1 MIKGKLICAKGKFP
15 FNIFYTLCS
24 EYLEKGRNKVVMS
37 NFKRTLAGLL
47 ALTFLA
53 TSVNVSP
60 VFASEVEDTT
70 EINETEVSET
80 PEVTETPD
88 VTEDVESTASPEV
101 SEDSTTQEGK
111 GEDTKVETPVDE
123 SVTTETKE
131 STEKPEETSKKEDV
145 IGNVYVKVD
154 EGAVLTVTCKDKA
167 YEISMEDE
175 KVIAKDLATNVATD
189 VTSSLVKGYY
199 LVASELVD
207 SNVTVNIKSL
217 SNYNIATYHLKSNQ
231 DDSDDVDIDK
241 SEYYTSFKIEEGD
254 TYFTVTS
261 KKEEEVKEETKEGAA
276 EEDATSEDS
285 EDWLEIAK
293 NDPTWAVAGDEYVT
307 PEVQEEVK
315 GYVSETNNSGI
326 STYGIMRAARS
337 SIGTITEY
345 HPVVDGASKVGHF
358 EINYETAFCT
368 DHDAITPARDTNVV
382 SVGELK
388 NDNARKVL
396 FYGMYGP
403 ETMVGTTD
411 YDWIMTSKAL
421 SYAMGNSS
429 AGSETSWYYDEL
441 TDNDV
446 PPASFQVTLW
456 APVDSSGN
464 IISSEQVLATWE
476 YQPAGRLSLTK
487 STASAYTDLVAGNA
501 MYSLK
506 GAVYGVYSNAGCT
519 ARVGTLTTNAKGKS
533 NVIELDEGT
542 YYVKELTAP
551 MGYKKDEDTYVAYVT
566 YGSTYVV
573 YCEDGIKGDPAGISL
588 SKQSDS
594 KTSDAVG
601 NTKLAGAEYTI
612 KYYDNYGCSGSPK
625 RTWVYKTDT
634 DGMFFMYLSS
644 YLMSGSLYKDSSG
657 NPIFLYGSY
666 SVQETKAPV
675 GYNLDTY
682 IYKASVNDSTGA
694 SWKWTDTSLSYLK
707 TYNSVTKETAAKE
720 VPYRGSVQIQKLDA
734 ETSKT
739 TPQGDADFSNIQF
752 SIINKSKNVVS
763 YGNNLI
769 NPGDVVTTITTNSN
783 GIAKTPDKSLEYG
796 DYAIYETK
804 SNSKYRLSDSTKR
817 DFSITSD
824 GQVVKLGAVVK
835 NTPIKGGIKITKQD
849 AQIKSGKTVQ
859 GDASLE
865 GIKFDIINKSTNPVV
880 VGGKTYAVGETVKEI
895 TTKYVGNEAVATT
908 GSGDL
913 PYGTYQ
919 VKEVATNDSYRMTDG
934 TVFSVQI
941 REDKKIVSVDTSG
954 KTLTFNNQVVRGG
967 VKLQKNDEDLAR
979 NYSQGD
985 ATLAGAIYEIYN
997 DSKTSVIVDGHTYAP
1012 GSVCKT
1018 ITTNDTGYAATATDS
1033 LPYGTYHIVEKSPSR
1048 GYLLDTSFNQSFT
1061 IRTDGEMID
1070 LTPSSKS
1077 SYEPVVRGGLK
1088 ITKQDYE
1095 LHKNSY
1101 TSKLAQAVLGKTAQG
1116 DATLEGITFK
1126 VKNKSTHS
1134 VVVDKVTYA
1143 TGDAV
1148 ATITT
1153 KYEGNEAV
1161 AKLDA
1166 DTLPYGTYTV
1176 EEVKSNGTY
1185 HLTDGTVYT
1194 FQIRNDGQI
1203 VSADIHGS
1211 TMTFNNKVIR
1221 GGVKL
1226 QKQDEDL
1233 RRIYSQGDAT
1243 LKGAVYSIY
1252 NDSKQPVLVDNVLY
1266 NPGDL
1271 VKRITTD
1278 DNGYAA
1284 TATDSLPYGTYHIVE
1299 ETPST
1304 GYLLDED
1311 YYQQFSIRSEGQM
1324 IDLTTADKSSYEPV
1338 IRGGVQI
1345 QKWDLELDKSEAL
1358 GGKDHG
1364 NNTTG
1369 THLEGI
1375 QFEIT
1380 NRSNH
1385 NVYVEGKEYNV
1396 GDIVKTITTHWNED
1410 LHAYTAETSADC
1422 LPYGTYSIKETKT
1435 TKSYL
1440 LTDTTEYTFKIRE
1453 NGKIVTAD
1461 TKGTQM
1467 IYKNQVVRGDVKWVK
1482 IADSTSKRLAVPFI
1496 ITNVSTGE
1504 QHVVCTDVNGEFNT
1518 NSSWNKHNTDTNAN
1532 DWMLDVM
1539 KTDPTHVFSAD
1550 DMVDTAGV
1558 WFANGEEG
1566 SQAKVNNS
1574 LGALPYGDYILTEMR
1589 CENNTAYSLQQI
1601 AFKVYKDSTTVNMGT
1616 ITDDETSTSVDIST
1630 IARDFKSNS
1639 HMMNNDEDA
1648 KIIDTVHMVGL
1659 IPGERYKLRARL
1671 MSYEDED
1678 TAIKVNGRK
1687 VKVEKEFTADNPI
1700 MDVEV
1705 EIPFDAS
1712 KLGSTTM
1719 VVYETLYRNG
1729 DKQVAEEVD
1738 VENEDQRMY
1747 IPKITT
1753 KAVDSVTGTN
1763 FGTAVN
1769 PVIKDTVSYSNIQ
1782 PGLEYKVKGSLV
1794 NKETGDVVAEG
1805 ETVFTPTEIT
1815 GDVEVTFDSFTAPID
1830 GSTLVAFE
1838 KLTVNDTV
1846 IAEHKDLEDED
1857 QTIWFA
1863 DVKTTA
1869 TDTSSNSHVGTE
1881 GTSVTVKDEVK
1892 CSNLVK
1898 GKEYS
1903 IRGILVDKATG
1914 NPIEPKGKQVT
1925 AEKTFTADDS
1935 EVTVTLE
1942 FTFDSS
1948 ELRGTTVVAFE
1959 DLYQEGIQIA
1969 THNDL
1974 TDEDQSIHY
1983 AEIGTT
1989 AVDTNTNDNVGTTG
2003 KTTIKDTVAY
2013 KNLIVGQEYTVVGTL
2028 MDKATGKEFGSS
2040 PIKATTT
2047 FTAESTEGTVDLI
2060 YSVDS
2065 SELDEKTLV
2074 VFEDLMVNGIVV
2086 ISHSDI
2092 DDEGQTIHFPK
2103 IVTQAKTNEG
2113 LQETLVG
2120 NTVTVTDVVSYTNLV
2135 VGKEYTV
2142 KGKLMNKETGEEL
2155 LVNGAPITQEVTFI
2169 PDNSRGSVNLDFIVD
2184 TSALEGNTIVVFEDL
2199 YHNAIKVATHSSLTD
2214 TAQSIRVPKLTTTAL
2229 DGKTS
2234 DHEGLA
2240 ENEMTFVDTLSY
2252 TNLEVNAKYSIV
2264 GKLVDKDTGELIKD
2278 GTYSGTFTP
2287 GSENG
2292 STAVTF
2298 NFDGE
2303 ALKGKTIV
2311 ALEEIYRDEKLI
2323 AKHSDVTDTNQ
2334 MVSYPKIET
2343 QAVGK
2348 ESGLSELDASK
2359 VTVVDTVSYSNLVKG
2374 TEYALNAT
2382 LIDKETGKELKIN
2395 DKVVTAIKKF
2405 TPDKAD
2411 GSVDVEIPVD
2421 AMELQGK
2428 TLVVYESLE
2437 KNGKVVGEHKDI
2449 TDTKQTV
2456 YIPSVSTEAI
2466 DKSTGFNEG
2475 IVSPETTI
2483 VDTVSYSNL
2492 AKGTEY
2498 TLKGTLIDKETGKE
2512 FLVNNN
2518 KVESS
2523 VTFTTEES
2531 EERVS
2536 GTQTLEFSFDSS
2548 ELGGKDI
2555 VVYEYLYQGDKLVGH
2570 HTDLEDDKQT
2580 VSFPSVSTVAT
2591 FTTTG
2596 THEQQAGEKTIV
2608 KDIVSYKNLK
2618 VGQGYVVKGILMD
2631 KTGNAI
2637 KVNDKQITSNV
2648 EFIPEKSEGS
2658 VDVEYKF
2665 DSTSFEGKDIVV
2677 FETIYRDD
2685 KVVAS
2690 HEDLEDD
2697 KQTVS
2702 IIDIS
2707 TVAVDRSTGK
2717 KEMTLGD
2724 SVELKDTVSYK
2735 NLTEGNK
2742 YSLKGFVVDK
2752 AKKEVIA
2759 ESSAEFKADKADGS
2773 TDVIF
2778 KVNTNKVTGKELVV
2792 YEELYDGDGNL
2803 IASHKDIDDKDQT
2816 VSVPTP
2822 PTTPPTT
2829 PPVTPPET
2837 PQPPMVKTGDI
2848 IAWAS
2853 LAGVILVFI
2862 GGFAIVNSLRK
2873 KKKDKVEK

>member
-1 MIKGKLICAKGKFP
+1 M
-15 FNIFYTLCS
+15 S
-24 EYLEKGRNKVVMS
+24 S

-47 ALTFLA
+47 ALTLLA
-53 TSVNVSP
+53 TSVNVTP
-60 VFASEVEDTT
+60 VFASEAGDTT
-70 EINETEVSET
+70 EVNETEVSET

-88 VTEDVESTASPEV
+88 VTEDVESTANSEV
-101 SEDSTTQEGK
+101 SEDSTTQEE
-111 GEDTKVETPVDE
+111 EDTKVETPVSE
-123 SVTTETKE
+123 STTEDTKE
-131 STEKPEETSKKEDV
+131 STEKSEDTSKKEDV
-145 IGNVYVKVD
+145 FGNVYVKVD
-154 EGAVLTVTCKDKA
+154 EGIVLTVTCKDKA
-167 YEISMEDE
+167 YEISMEDG
-175 KVIAKDLATNVATD
+175 KVMTKDLATKVATD

-207 SNVTVNIKSL
+207 SNVMVNIKSL

-241 SEYYTSFKIEEGD
+241 SEYYTSFKVVEGD
-254 TYFTVTS
+254 TYVTVTS
-261 KKEEEVKEETKEGAA
+261 KKKEEVEVKEDTKK
-276 EEDATSEDS
+276 EEDVKEDVTSEDS
-285 EDWLEIAK
+285 EDWLKEAE

-315 GYVSETNNSGI
+315 GYASKTNNSGI
-326 STYGIMRAARS
+326 STYGIMRAARTS
-337 SIGTITEY
+337 NGTITEY
-345 HPVVDGASKVGHF
+345 HPVVDGSSKVGHF
-358 EINYETAFCT
+358 KVNDNVAFCT
-368 DHDAITPARDTNVV
+368 DHLGITPARGTNVV
-382 SVGELK
+382 NCGELK

-411 YDWIMTSKAL
+411 YDWVMTSKAL

-429 AGSETSWYYDEL
+429 AGSASWYYDEL

-456 APVDSSGN
+456 APVDSSGD

-487 STASAYTDLVAGNA
+487 SAASGCADLVAGNA

-573 YCEDGIKGDPAGISL
+573 YCEDRIKGDPSGIVL

-594 KTSDAVG
+594 KTNSPVG
-601 NTKLAGAEYTI
+601 NTRLSGAEYTI
-612 KYYDNYGCSGSPK
+612 KYYDNYSCSGTPK
-625 RTWVYKTDT
+625 KIWVYRTGT
-634 DGMFFMYLSS
+634 NGIFSMALES
-644 YLMSGSLYKDSSG
+644 YLVSGSLYKDGSG
-657 NPIFLYGSY
+657 NIQFLYGSY
-666 SVQETKAPV
+666 SVQETKAPA
-675 GYNLDTY
+675 GYNLDTN
-682 IYKASVNDSTGA
+682 IYKASVNDSTG
-694 SWKWTDTSLSYLK
+694 SNWKWTDSSASILK
-707 TYNSVTKETAAKE
+707 SVNIATKETAAKE

-763 YGNNLI
+763 YGNKLI
-769 NPGDVVTTITTNSN
+769 NPGDVVTTITTDSN

-880 VGGKTYAVGETVKEI
+880 VGGKTYAVGQVVKEI

-908 GSGDL
+908 GSEDL

-919 VKEVATNDSYRMTDG
+919 VKEVATNDSYQMTDG
-934 TVFSVQI
+934 TVFTVQI
-941 REDKKIVSVDTSG
+941 REDKKIVSVDTLG
-954 KTLTFNNQVVRGG
+954 KSITFNNQVVRGG

-985 ATLAGAIYEIYN
+985 ATLAGAVYEIYN
-997 DSKTSVIVDGHTYAP
+997 DSKTSVIVDGNTYAP

-1018 ITTNDTGYAATATDS
+1018 ISTNDTGYAATASDS
-1033 LPYGTYHIVEKSPSR
+1033 LPYGTYHIVEKSPST
-1048 GYLLDTSFNQSFT
+1048 GYLLDASFNQSFT

-1070 LTPSSKS
+1070 LTSSSKS
-1077 SYEPVVRGGLK
+1077 SYEPVIRGGLK

-1134 VVVDKVTYA
+1134 VVVNGTTYA
-1143 TGDAV
+1143 TDDVV

-1176 EEVKSNGTY
+1176 EEVKSNNTY

-1194 FQIRNDGQI
+1194 FQIRNDGQV

-1226 QKQDEDL
+1226 QKQDKDL
-1233 RRIYSQGDAT
+1233 RRIYAQGDAT

-1252 NDSKQPVLVDNVLY
+1252 NDSTQPVLVDNVLY

-1278 DNGYAA
+1278 ENGYAA
-1284 TATDSLPYGTYHIVE
+1284 TANNSLPYGTYHIVE

-1345 QKWDLELDKSEAL
+1345 QKWDLELNKSEAL

-1396 GDIVKTITTHWNED
+1396 GDVVKTITTHWNDE

-1422 LPYGTYSIKETKT
+1422 LPYGTYTIKETKT

-1461 TKGTQM
+1461 TKSTQM
-1467 IYKNQVVRGDVKWVK
+1467 VYKNQVVRGDVKWVK

-1496 ITNVSTGE
+1496 ITNISTGE

-1630 IARDFKSNS
+1630 IARDFKSGS

-1687 VKVEKEFTADNPI
+1687 VKAEKEFTADNPI

-1747 IPKITT
+1747 IPKIST

-1769 PVIKDTVSYSNIQ
+1769 PVIRDTVSYSNIQ

-1815 GDVEVTFDSFTAPID
+1815 GDIEVTFDNFTAPIN

-1838 KLTVNDTV
+1838 ELTVNDTV
-1846 IAEHKDLEDED
+1846 IAEHKDLEDVD

-1869 TDTSSNSHVGTE
+1869 TDINSESHVGTE

-1898 GKEYS
+1898 GKEYTVK
-1903 IRGILVDKATG
+1903 GILVDKATG
-1914 NPIEPKGKQVT
+1914 TPIEPKGKQVT

-1935 EVTVTLE
+1935 DVTVTLE

-1948 ELRGTTVVAFE
+1948 DLRGTTVVAFE

-1969 THNDL
+1969 THSDL

-1989 AVDTNTNDNVGTTG
+1989 AVDTNTTDNVGTTG

-2060 YSVDS
+2060 YTVNS

-2074 VFEDLMVNGIVV
+2074 VFEDLMVNGVV
-2086 ISHSDI
+2086 VTSHSDI
-2092 DDEGQTIHFPK
+2092 NDEGQTTHFPK

-2120 NTVTVTDVVSYTNLV
+2120 NTITITDTVSYTNLV

-2142 KGKLMNKETGEEL
+2142 KGKLMNKETGEDL
-2155 LVNGAPITQEVTFI
+2155 LVNGAPITQEVTFT
-2169 PDNSRGSVNLDFIVD
+2169 PDNSRGSVNLDFVVD

-2199 YHNAIKVATHSSLTD
+2199 YHNNINVATHSSLTD
-2214 TAQSIRVPKLTTTAL
+2214 MAQSIRVPKLTTTGL
-2229 DGKTS
+2229 DGKTL

-2240 ENEMTFVDTLSY
+2240 ENKMTFVDTLSY

-2287 GSENG
+2287 GSETG

-2298 NFDGE
+2298 SFDGE

-2311 ALEEIYRDEKLI
+2311 ALEEIYRDEKLV
-2323 AKHSDVTDTNQ
+2323 AKHSDIADTNQ

-2343 QAVGK
+2343 QALGK

-2374 TEYALNAT
+2374 TEYTLNAT
-2382 LIDKETGKELKIN
+2382 LIDKETDKELKIN
-2395 DKVVTAIKKF
+2395 DKIVTASKKF

-2421 AMELQGK
+2421 ATELQGK

-2449 TDTKQTV
+2449 TDSKQTV

-2475 IVSPETTI
+2475 IISPETTI
-2483 VDTVSYSNL
+2483 VDTVSYGNL

-2498 TLKGTLIDKETGKE
+2498 TIKGVLIDKETGKE

-2536 GTQTLEFSFDSS
+2536 GTQALEFSFDSS

-2591 FTTTG
+2591 FTTTD
-2596 THEQQAGEKTIV
+2596 THEQQADAKTIV
-2608 KDIVSYKNLK
+2608 KDTVAYKNLK
-2618 VGQGYVVKGILMD
+2618 AGQGYVVKGILMD
-2631 KTGNAI
+2631 KETGNAI
-2637 KVNDKQITSNV
+2637 TVNNKQITSDV
-2648 EFIPEKSEGS
+2648 EFTPEKSEGS

-2665 DSTSFEGKDIVV
+2665 DSTSLVGKDIVV
-2677 FETIYRDD
+2677 FETIYHDD

-2697 KQTVS
+2697 NQTVS
-2702 IIDIS
+2702 VIDIS
-2707 TVAVDRSTGK
+2707 TVAVDKSTGK

-2735 NLTEGNK
+2735 NLTEGSK

-2773 TDVIF
+2773 TDVVF
-2778 KVNTNKVTGKELVV
+2778 KINTNKVTGKELVV
-2792 YEELYDGDGNL
+2792 YEELYDSDGNL
-2803 IASHKDIDDKDQT
+2803 IASHKDIDDKNQT
-2816 VSVPTP
+2816 VSVP
-2822 PTTPPTT
+2822 T